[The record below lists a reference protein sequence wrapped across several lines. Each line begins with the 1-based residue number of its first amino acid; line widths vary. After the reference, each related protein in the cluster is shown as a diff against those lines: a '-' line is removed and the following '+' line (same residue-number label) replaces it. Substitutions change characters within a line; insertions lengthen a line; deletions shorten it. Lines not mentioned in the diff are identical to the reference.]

1 MTVKELKEKLNQFND
16 NLIIMIPDA
25 ESPIGYKSLYHV
37 AQGVNEADCAL
48 FLDAYDEEE
57 D

>member
-1 MTVKELKEKLNQFND
+1 MTVKELKEKLNQFDD

-37 AQGVNEADCAL
+37 TQGVNEADCTL